1 MPILVAAVMGGGEE
15 SRFARFPPDNF
26 FNSMDHFETLKN
38 VNDDDDTMLVT

>member
-1 MPILVAAVMGGGEE
+1 MPILVAAVMGGG
-15 SRFARFPPDNF
+15 RNLDLPDFLQINF